1 MKMRAQTFYDW
12 LQREV
17 TSSRMALVGLY
28 ESRDKLKYVDAP
40 KLRKRYMDI
49 FGAAETPV
57 LEAELELSLLRR
69 KLELM
74 QIAINRREP
83 IDMERIEAT
92 LAEEKRKKIAEVE
105 GADLTLNELPQLS
118 ESEQRT
124 LQRQYREIT
133 AEFHPAM
140 NRNLTDAQR
149 DLYDKAA
156 QAYRMQDVEAMKVI
170 YDALFSP
177 VDLGGLSISLGDG
190 GEKTSEERRADYRKL
205 AVELG
210 TDYRLAR
217 ELYECFVPLEE
228 DGVVRDALAGYDAQ
242 RREVEAEIARIREG
256 FPFNAVSTMDS
267 PERTEEY
274 LAELRLRARRY
285 AEEKAELEGQIAR
298 MLEAHAHG

>member
-1 MKMRAQTFYDW
+1 MRAQTFYDW

-40 KLRKRYMDI
+40 RLRKRYMDI
-49 FGAAETPV
+49 FGAVENPV

-74 QIAINRREP
+74 QIAVNRREP
-83 IDMERIEAT
+83 IDTEKIEAA
-92 LAEEKRKKIAEVE
+92 LAEEKRERIAEVE

-118 ESEQRT
+118 EAEQRT

-133 AEFHPAM
+133 SDFHPAV
-140 NRNLTDAQR
+140 NHNLTDAQR
-149 DLYDKAA
+149 ELYEKAV
-156 QAYRMQDVEAMKVI
+156 QAYKMQDVEAMQVI
-170 YDALFSP
+170 YDALVSP
-177 VDLGGLSISLGDG
+177 VDLSLSLSLEGG
-190 GEKTSEERRADYRKL
+190 GEESPEERRADYRKL
-205 AVELG
+205 AGELG

-228 DGVVRDALAGYDAQ
+228 DGVVRDALARYDVQ

-256 FPFNAVSTMDS
+256 FPFNAVPTMDS
-267 PERTEEY
+267 PEKTEEY

-285 AEEKAELEGQIAR
+285 EEEKAELEGQIAK
-298 MLEAHAHG
+298 MLEAHAHV